1 LRQPRQ
7 ARGFFV
13 DAVEE
18 LVLRFIDDK
27 FAHIATGGA

>member
-1 LRQPRQ
+1 VQVVERLGDE
-7 ARGFFV
+7 AT
-13 DAVEE
+13 EE